1 MYFIG
6 IDISKYKHDCCIIS
20 AADQKVVSK
29 VTIKNN
35 ISGFDEL
42 LTIIKSL
49 SNPEDIRIGFES
61 TAHYA
66 LNLELFLE
74 KSLLS
79 FMEVNP
85 VLISEYKKSRTLRRT
100 KTDSVDCVETH
111 TITLNRPEM
120 FGWYGLLSGGTYNP
134 DEVKD
139 TGVKGIF
146 IGCGSKEGPDMIR
159 NAAKA
164 LQDAGFNAKGYVSE
178 GTAHEFLT
186 WRRCLYEMAP
196 MLFKK

>member
-1 MYFIG
+1 MG
-6 IDISKYKHDCCIIS
+6 MMM
-20 AADQKVVSK
+20 
-29 VTIKNN
+29 NN
-35 ISGFDEL
+35 GFEAVLCDEL
-42 LTIIKSL
+42 VPYIDANFRTIAKKESRAMAGL
-49 SNPEDIRIGFES
+49 SMGG
-61 TAHYA
+61 
-66 LNLELFLE
+66 
-74 KSLLS
+74 
-79 FMEVNP
+79 M
-85 VLISEYKKSRTLRRT
+85 
-100 KTDSVDCVETH
+100 ETH
-111 TITLNRPEM
+111 TITLARPEM

-164 LQDAGFNAKGYVSE
+164 LQDAGYNAKGYVSE